1 MKVLVIGSEGQLGSE
16 FQKISKSYD
25 SLSWFFSTIKTL
37 DLLRLETI
45 NSFLNNINPTVI
57 INCAAYT
64 NVDKAETES
73 KLANTINYKAV
84 DIISKWTS
92 ENNKKLI
99 HVSTDYVFDGLSN
112 IPLSENSKT
121 KPVNEYGSSKLKGEI
136 ACLKND
142 SNSIVIRTSWL
153 YSSFG
158 KNFVK
163 TMIDLMKKNNSVKV
177 VNDQIGSPTYAYD
190 LAKVIIEIIM
200 NSENKSGLFH
210 YSNEGEISWF
220 EFARSIKELYNL
232 DCEIIG
238 VSSKEFKTL
247 AKRPKYSL
255 LNKSKIK
262 TTFNLEIPNYKQS
275 LKNCIKLLKMKR
287 NILVTG
293 GAGFIG
299 SHLVRLLVN
308 KYPTY
313 HIINMDLLTYAGNLE
328 NLKDIEHKEN
338 YSFVKCD
345 ICDFKKVKQVFVDY
359 KIDSSN
365 SLSGRIS
372 CRSFY

>member
-1 MKVLVIGSEGQLGSE
+1 MKVLVIGSDGQLGLE
-16 FQKISKSYD
+16 FQKISNSFD
-25 SLSWFFSTIKTL
+25 SLSWVFSTIKTL
-37 DLLRLETI
+37 DLLRLDTI
-45 NSFLNNINPTVI
+45 NSFLNNINPTLI

-64 NVDKAETES
+64 SVDKAETES
-73 KLANTINYKAV
+73 KLADLINFKAV
-84 DIISKWTS
+84 DIISRWTS
-92 ENNKKLI
+92 NNNKKLI
-99 HVSTDYVFDGLSN
+99 HVSTDYVFDGLSKL
-112 IPLSENSKT
+112 PLSENSNT
-121 KPVNEYGSSKLKGEI
+121 NPINQYGNSKLKGEI

-142 SNSIVIRTSWL
+142 SSSIVIRTSWL

-220 EFARSIKELYNL
+220 EFARSIRELYKL

-275 LKNCIKLLKMKR
+275 LKNCIE
-287 NILVTG
+287 
-293 GAGFIG
+293 
-299 SHLVRLLVN
+299 
-308 KYPTY
+308 
-313 HIINMDLLTYAGNLE
+313 IIKNEA
-328 NLKDIEHKEN
+328 
-338 YSFVKCD
+338 
-345 ICDFKKVKQVFVDY
+345 
-359 KIDSSN
+359 
-365 SLSGRIS
+365 
-372 CRSFY
+372 

>member
-1 MKVLVIGSEGQLGSE
+1 MKILVIGSEGQLGSE
-16 FQKISKSYD
+16 LKKISKNHYNV
-25 SLSWFFSTIKTL
+25 SWFFSSIKVL
-37 DLLRLETI
+37 DLSDLNSI
-45 NSFLNNINPTVI
+45 NNYLSNINPTVI
-57 INCAAYT
+57 VNCAAYT
-64 NVDKAETES
+64 NVDKAEIEVE
-73 KLANTINYKAV
+73 LANLINYKAV
-84 DIISKWTS
+84 EVISRWTS
-92 ENNKKLI
+92 DNSKKLI

-142 SNSIVIRTSWL
+142 PNSIVIRTSWL

-177 VNDQIGSPTYAYD
+177 VNDQIGSPTYAHD

-200 NSENKSGLFH
+200 NSKNKSGLFH

-220 EFARSIKELYNL
+220 EFARSIRELYNL

-255 LNKSKIK
+255 LDKTKIK
-262 TTFNLEIPNYKQS
+262 ETYNIKVPNYKYS
-275 LKNCIKLLKMKR
+275 LKKCIK
-287 NILVTG
+287 ILQNE
-293 GAGFIG
+293 A
-299 SHLVRLLVN
+299 
-308 KYPTY
+308 
-313 HIINMDLLTYAGNLE
+313 
-328 NLKDIEHKEN
+328 
-338 YSFVKCD
+338 
-345 ICDFKKVKQVFVDY
+345 
-359 KIDSSN
+359 
-365 SLSGRIS
+365 
-372 CRSFY
+372 

>member
-1 MKVLVIGSEGQLGSE
+1 MKVLVIGSDGQLGLE
-16 FQKISKSYD
+16 FQKISNSFD
-25 SLSWFFSTIKTL
+25 SLSWVFSTIKTL
-37 DLLRLETI
+37 DLLRLDTI
-45 NSFLNNINPTVI
+45 NSFLNNINPTLI

-64 NVDKAETES
+64 SVDKAETES
-73 KLANTINYKAV
+73 KLADLINFKAV
-84 DIISKWTS
+84 DIISRWTS
-92 ENNKKLI
+92 NNNKKLI
-99 HVSTDYVFDGLSN
+99 HVSTDYVFDGLSKL
-112 IPLSENSKT
+112 PLSENSNT
-121 KPVNEYGSSKLKGEI
+121 NPINQYGNSKLKGEI

-142 SNSIVIRTSWL
+142 SSSIVIRTSWL

-190 LAKVIIEIIM
+190 LAKVIIKIIM

-220 EFARSIKELYNL
+220 EFARSIRELYNL

-275 LKNCIKLLKMKR
+275 LENCIK
-287 NILVTG
+287 
-293 GAGFIG
+293 
-299 SHLVRLLVN
+299 
-308 KYPTY
+308 
-313 HIINMDLLTYAGNLE
+313 IIKNEA
-328 NLKDIEHKEN
+328 
-338 YSFVKCD
+338 
-345 ICDFKKVKQVFVDY
+345 
-359 KIDSSN
+359 
-365 SLSGRIS
+365 
-372 CRSFY
+372 

>member
-1 MKVLVIGSEGQLGSE
+1 MKVLVIGSDGQLGLE
-16 FQKISKSYD
+16 FQKISNSYD

-37 DLLRLETI
+37 DLLKLETI
-45 NSFLNNINPTVI
+45 NSFLSNINPTVI

-64 NVDKAETES
+64 NVDKAETEP
-73 KLANTINYKAV
+73 KLADLINHKAV

-92 ENNKKLI
+92 AKNKKLI
-99 HVSTDYVFDGLSN
+99 HISTDYVFDGLSKL
-112 IPLSENSKT
+112 PLSENSKT
-121 KPVNEYGSSKLKGEI
+121 NPVNQYGSSKLKGEI

-142 SNSIVIRTSWL
+142 SSSMVIRTSWL

-163 TMIDLMKKNNSVKV
+163 TMIDLMKKNHSVKV

-190 LAKVIIEIIM
+190 LAKVIIEIII

-210 YSNEGEISWF
+210 YSNEGETSWF

-232 DCEIIG
+232 DCKIIG

-275 LKNCIKLLKMKR
+275 LKNCIE
-287 NILVTG
+287 
-293 GAGFIG
+293 
-299 SHLVRLLVN
+299 
-308 KYPTY
+308 
-313 HIINMDLLTYAGNLE
+313 IIKNEA
-328 NLKDIEHKEN
+328 
-338 YSFVKCD
+338 
-345 ICDFKKVKQVFVDY
+345 
-359 KIDSSN
+359 
-365 SLSGRIS
+365 
-372 CRSFY
+372 

>member
-1 MKVLVIGSEGQLGSE
+1 MKVLVIGSDGQLGLE
-16 FQKISKSYD
+16 FQKISNSFD
-25 SLSWFFSTIKTL
+25 SLSWVFSTIKTL
-37 DLLRLETI
+37 DLLRLDTI
-45 NSFLNNINPTVI
+45 NSFLNNINPTLI

-64 NVDKAETES
+64 SVDKAETES
-73 KLANTINYKAV
+73 KLADLINFKAV
-84 DIISKWTS
+84 DIISRWTS
-92 ENNKKLI
+92 NNNKKLI
-99 HVSTDYVFDGLSN
+99 HVSTDYVFDGLSKL
-112 IPLSENSKT
+112 PLSENSNT
-121 KPVNEYGSSKLKGEI
+121 NPINQYGNSKLKGEI

-142 SNSIVIRTSWL
+142 SSSIVIRTSWL

-200 NSENKSGLFH
+200 NNKNKSGLFH

-220 EFARSIKELYNL
+220 EFARSIRELYKL

-275 LKNCIKLLKMKR
+275 LEDCIEIIKNE
-287 NILVTG
+287 
-293 GAGFIG
+293 A
-299 SHLVRLLVN
+299 
-308 KYPTY
+308 
-313 HIINMDLLTYAGNLE
+313 
-328 NLKDIEHKEN
+328 
-338 YSFVKCD
+338 
-345 ICDFKKVKQVFVDY
+345 
-359 KIDSSN
+359 
-365 SLSGRIS
+365 
-372 CRSFY
+372 

>member
-1 MKVLVIGSEGQLGSE
+1 MKILVIGSEGQLGSE
-16 FQKISKSYD
+16 LKKISKNHHNV
-25 SLSWFFSTIKTL
+25 SWFFSSVKVL
-37 DLLRLETI
+37 DLSELNSI
-45 NSFLNNINPTVI
+45 NTYLSNINPTVI
-57 INCAAYT
+57 VNCAAYT
-64 NVDKAETES
+64 NVDKAEIEVE
-73 KLANTINYKAV
+73 LANLINYKAV
-84 DIISKWTS
+84 EVISRWTS
-92 ENNKKLI
+92 DNSKKLI

-142 SNSIVIRTSWL
+142 PNSIVIRTSWL

-177 VNDQIGSPTYAYD
+177 VNDQIGSPTYAHD

-200 NSENKSGLFH
+200 NSKNKSGLFH

-220 EFARSIKELYNL
+220 EFARSIRELYNL

-255 LNKSKIK
+255 LDKTKIK
-262 TTFNLEIPNYKQS
+262 ETYNIKVPNYKYS
-275 LKNCIKLLKMKR
+275 LKKCIK
-287 NILVTG
+287 ILQNE
-293 GAGFIG
+293 A
-299 SHLVRLLVN
+299 
-308 KYPTY
+308 
-313 HIINMDLLTYAGNLE
+313 
-328 NLKDIEHKEN
+328 
-338 YSFVKCD
+338 
-345 ICDFKKVKQVFVDY
+345 
-359 KIDSSN
+359 
-365 SLSGRIS
+365 
-372 CRSFY
+372 